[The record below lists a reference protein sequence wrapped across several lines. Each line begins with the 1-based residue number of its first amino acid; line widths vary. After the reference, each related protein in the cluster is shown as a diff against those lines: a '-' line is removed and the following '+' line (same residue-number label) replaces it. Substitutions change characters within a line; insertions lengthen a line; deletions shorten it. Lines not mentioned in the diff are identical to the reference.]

1 MRITGEYQTDRQML
15 MDYLRAEA
23 SFDVVAKPLKIGGRS
38 ALLLM
43 IDGFVKDD
51 IMEKVMQFFLSAQEE
66 DLVKWPTPDL
76 FAEAMIPYVE
86 VDTQTDVPT
95 IAAQVL
101 SGTVACLLDGYDAV
115 FMIDA
120 RTYPVRGVGEPDDD
134 RVLRGARDGFVE
146 TLVFNTA
153 MVRRRIRDPQLT
165 MEIFQVGKTSK
176 TDVVLCY
183 MADKADV
190 AYLQRLRE
198 QLKTMDIPALTMGQE
213 SLAEYLLPK
222 QWFNPF
228 PRIRYTE
235 RPDCAAASVLEGRIL
250 ILVDNTPSVMILPTA
265 IFDFVQDTND
275 YYFPPL
281 VGTYLRLIRMAI
293 FFLTLFLTPVW
304 YLCIR
309 NPGWLP
315 EWLQFIQVAEP
326 NTVPILLQ
334 LFVVELVIDGVKLA
348 SLNTP
353 SVLNNAFGIVGALI
367 LGEFAVGAKLFVPE
381 VLLYMAVVAVATF
394 TQPSFE
400 LGYAFKLFRMLFLL
414 LIAIGDLWGFLAGI
428 LIMLLVLVTTKT
440 IGGKNYLYPLIPF
453 RWSALHRL
461 LIRRRIHHDNG

>member
-1 MRITGEYQTDRQML
+1 MGYFCGSRSTIAGERRGKRGTDDADHRRIPNGH
-15 MDYLRAEA
+15 YLRAEA
-23 SFDVVAKPLKIGGRS
+23 SFDVVAKPLKIGGHS

-95 IAAQVL
+95 VL

-153 MVRRRIRDPQLT
+153 MVRRRIRAPQLT

-190 AYLQRLRE
+190 
-198 QLKTMDIPALTMGQE
+198 PAAPAGT
-213 SLAEYLLPK
+213 AENNGYP
-222 QWFNPF
+222 
-228 PRIRYTE
+228 
-235 RPDCAAASVLEGRIL
+235 RPDYGSGKPRRISAAEAMVQSLSAYPLYRAPGLRGSERVGR
-250 ILVDNTPSVMILPTA
+250 PYP
-265 IFDFVQDTND
+265 DFGGQ
-275 YYFPPL
+275 Y
-281 VGTYLRLIRMAI
+281 
-293 FFLTLFLTPVW
+293 
-304 YLCIR
+304 
-309 NPGWLP
+309 
-315 EWLQFIQVAEP
+315 
-326 NTVPILLQ
+326 
-334 LFVVELVIDGVKLA
+334 
-348 SLNTP
+348 
-353 SVLNNAFGIVGALI
+353 
-367 LGEFAVGAKLFVPE
+367 AVGHD
-381 VLLYMAVVAVATF
+381 
-394 TQPSFE
+394 PSHGHF
-400 LGYAFKLFRMLFLL
+400 
-414 LIAIGDLWGFLAGI
+414 
-428 LIMLLVLVTTKT
+428 
-440 IGGKNYLYPLIPF
+440 
-453 RWSALHRL
+453 
-461 LIRRRIHHDNG
+461 

>member
-1 MRITGEYQTDRQML
+1 MGEKL
-15 MDYLRAEA
+15 SL
-23 SFDVVAKPLKIGGRS
+23 SFNENVSRLNDILNLDTNFDIIRKGIKIAGRD
-38 ALLLM
+38 ACIYF
-43 IDGFVKDD
+43 IDGFLEEA
-51 IMEKVMQFFLSAQEE
+51 IMEKLLEFFYKLKPEEMPKTAQQMV
-66 DLVKWPTPDL
+66 DHVV
-76 FAEAMIPYVE
+76 PYVE
-86 VDTQTDVPT
+86 VSVMTDEDD
-95 IAAQVL
+95 IIKNLL
-101 SGTVACLLDGYDAV
+101 SGVTCLLIDGYDAC
-115 FMIDA
+115 IGLDC
-120 RTYPVRGVGEPDDD
+120 RSYPMRSVSEPSKDKA
-134 RVLRGARDGFVE
+134 LRGSKDGFVE

-153 MVRRRIRDPQLT
+153 MVRRRIRAPQLT

-235 RPDCAAASVLEGRIL
+235 RPDCAAASVLEGRVL

-353 SVLNNAFGIVGALI
+353 SMLNNAFGIVGALI

-440 IGGKNYLYPLIPF
+440 IGGKSYLYPLIPF

-461 LIRRRIHHDNG
+461 LIRRRIHHDNS